1 MAKIKAKE
9 KKPATKKTST
19 KVAAKKNNKV
29 VDTKSKTTKKSST
42 KKAGKKNTSP
52 SLVDIVVFGMEEKKA
67 KDITVLDLRNTGNS
81 VADFFVISHADSR
94 VQVDAIA
101 NSVIDEVEK
110 KSNEKLKA
118 KEGKQN
124 AEWIILDYFNV
135 VAHIFIKERREFY
148 NIEKLWADAEV
159 YLKAAN
165 N

>member
-1 MAKIKAKE
+1 MAKTKAKE
-9 KKPATKKTST
+9 KKPVTKKPST
-19 KVAAKKNNKV
+19 KTVSKKSGKAV
-29 VDTKSKTTKKSST
+29 ITKSKTTIKSTT
-42 KKAGKKNTSP
+42 KKAVKKNTSP

-67 KDITVLDLRNTGNS
+67 KDIVVLDLRNTGNS

-94 VQVDAIA
+94 VQVEAIA
-101 NSVIDEVEK
+101 NSVIEEVEK

-118 KEGKQN
+118 KEGNQN

-159 YLKAAN
+159 YSKAASN
-165 N
+165 